1 MGVGRQPWACSC
13 RVGHLVPAQR
23 LRSPVP
29 DDRPAHPQVPL
40 RNDMTTFEFTPRLA
54 EDVKAEWIAALESGD
69 YEQGQGALALVTDE
83 GKRTYCCLGVLCEVL
98 ASSERVSL
106 PVSIDEQ
113 ESRYVQYDE
122 SSTSLPDSVQRY
134 ASLPGYPTV
143 CIPDEPWMFVRAS
156 ATVAFHR

>member
-1 MGVGRQPWACSC
+1 
-13 RVGHLVPAQR
+13 
-23 LRSPVP
+23 
-29 DDRPAHPQVPL
+29 
-40 RNDMTTFEFTPRLA
+40 MTTFEFTPRLA

-113 ESRYVQYDE
+113 ESRYVKYDG
-122 SSTSLPDSVQRY
+122 SSTSLPVSVQRY

-143 CIPDEPWMFVRAS
+143 SIPDEPWKFIKAS
-156 ATVAFHR
+156 ATVRFRREQALDDHRNQTGDVSLAELNDAGVPFTVIAEVIRQYM